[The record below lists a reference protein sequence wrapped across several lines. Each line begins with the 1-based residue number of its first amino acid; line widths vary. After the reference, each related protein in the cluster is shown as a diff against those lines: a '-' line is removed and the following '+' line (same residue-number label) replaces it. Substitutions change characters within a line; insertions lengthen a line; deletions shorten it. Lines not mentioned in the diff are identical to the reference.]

1 MGLPWCL
8 SGKESACLAGD
19 MDSILGP
26 EDPPEK
32 EMATLPVFLPGKS
45 HRQRSL
51 ESMGLQRVGHDLVT
65 EHACTAVS

>member
-1 MGLPWCL
+1 VGLPWWL
-8 SGKESACLAGD
+8 SGKESSCQAGD
-19 MDSILGP
+19 VGLVLGR

-51 ESMGLQRVGHDLVT
+51 
-65 EHACTAVS
+65 VSYSPWRCKEWDTT